1 MSFDIFRKLK
11 KDKNINPFINEDKRL
26 LQKKYLSFKNLLS
39 GNNRVLEIMAD
50 MEEKISGEYL
60 FDRQYIDSRYKTV
73 SEQVFNII
81 QNLNEISGERY
92 PQLYNILKKIDSDI
106 IDISTR
112 KIEIPVTDFTIP
124 LDHIHKDMVTAVGGK
139 IANLGEVQNVLKLP
153 VPDGFTITAYAFKR
167 FMEYNN
173 LMEGINKKLYILDL
187 KNMEKLTS
195 VSREIREMITGAEI
209 PDDLRESILAEY
221 ENLMKKI
228 GNTVSVS
235 VRSSAVQEDGEFS
248 FAGQYATALGVMHKE
263 AILEQYKE
271 ILASLFT
278 PRAIFYYRSKGF
290 TEDDMVMSVGIMT
303 MVNAKASG
311 VMYSHDPTD
320 LHKNVIIINAVW
332 GLGTS
337 AVDGQV
343 SPDMYIVSKSNNVIL
358 EQKVA
363 AQRIMFV
370 QSPDQGVIEVK
381 VPEYLENRSC
391 LTENQVLILGRFAH
405 VIESHYNKPQDIE
418 WAIDQ
423 DNNIYILQTR
433 PLRISAKTTKAKPIP
448 IRMEGHKILLDKG
461 AIACKGIASGNAY
474 FVRGDEDL
482 NSFPAGAVLIAKHTS
497 TKFVTVMDKA
507 SAIITDVGSATGHMA
522 SLSREFQIPTILNAN
537 IATEVIKHGQ
547 EITVDAVNCNIYE
560 GRVGALLEMA
570 SKREDPFKSTPLFKT
585 FRRVLKRIVPL
596 NLIDPEDKGFSIENC
611 RTFHD
616 ITRFA
621 HEKAMTEMFK
631 ISDQKEIRKGDAVK
645 LVLKIPLDVSLID
658 IGQGIE
664 EGYKKIAVQNVL
676 SKPMKAFLKGM
687 MSVKWPEPKP
697 ADLKSIPSAAQE
709 GQLHEKSFAM
719 VSREY
724 MNFNIRLGYHLST
737 VEAYA
742 GENTNDNYIQFFFKG
757 GGASLDRR
765 LRRTA
770 LIKDILGRLDFKVI
784 CTGDVIEA
792 KITKY
797 EVESILHKL
806 DILGRFTV
814 YTKQLDMAMFSDSVV
829 EWFKEEFVKEHYLP
843 A

>member
-39 GNNRVLEIMAD
+39 SNNRVLEIMAD

-92 PQLYNILKKIDSDI
+92 PQLYNILKKINSDI
-106 IDISTR
+106 IEISTR

-124 LDHIHKDMVTAVGGK
+124 LDHINKDMVTAVGGK

-153 VPDGFTITAYAFKR
+153 VPEGFTITAYAFKR

-209 PDDLRESILAEY
+209 PDDLGESILAEY

-248 FAGQYATALGVMHKE
+248 FAGQYATALGVMNKE

-363 AQRIMFV
+363 AQRIMLV

-391 LTENQVLILGRFAH
+391 LTENQVMILGRFAH

-448 IRMEGHKILLDKG
+448 IRMEGHKILLDRG
-461 AIACKGIASGNAY
+461 AIACKGIASGKAY
-474 FVRGDEDL
+474 FVREDEDL

-719 VSREY
+719 VSKEY